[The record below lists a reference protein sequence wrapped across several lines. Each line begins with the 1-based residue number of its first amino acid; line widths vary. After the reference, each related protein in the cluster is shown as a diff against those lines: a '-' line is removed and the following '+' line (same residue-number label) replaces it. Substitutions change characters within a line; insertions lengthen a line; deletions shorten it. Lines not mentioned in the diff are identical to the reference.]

1 MPTVLRSG
9 PYRFFFYSSDGDE
22 PLHAHV
28 ERDDCTA
35 KYWLE
40 PVRLEWSAGFRPV
53 ELRRIQAIITENR
66 EPLLKA
72 WNEYFRK

>member
-9 PYRFFFYSSDGDE
+9 PYRFFFYSGDRNE
-22 PLHAHV
+22 PVHIHV

-40 PVRLEWSAGFRPV
+40 PIRLQTSGGFGRGELNQIYNLIV
-53 ELRRIQAIITENR
+53 EHHLLLLRS
-66 EPLLKA
+66 
-72 WNEYFRK
+72 WNDFFGL